1 MSPYKSRFV
10 HVNGICL
17 HYLDWGGSG
26 ETLLFLTGMGYSA
39 HLFHPFASR
48 FIDKFRVLALTR
60 RGQGESDYPQNGYDI
75 HTLTDDI
82 YHFLAFLEI
91 DEVNLVGHSF
101 AGLELAHF
109 VEKFPDKVLKLI
121 YLDTPYDS
129 AGRIELEQKNPLRG
143 IYPPDLKEEFESVEE
158 YAAYIKYLIP
168 SISMVWNEA
177 WDKQVAFDLEKTAQG
192 KFVEKDT
199 SSVEKQILDTLQK
212 YDHRQANIGV
222 PVLSFDANSSST
234 PIAPIFYTEEQKEL
248 QLEYH
253 KELMEFRKKE
263 MRKFL
268 DDIPHA
274 RLVEVP
280 NGHHYCFIAQE
291 NFIYDEIRKFLL
303 GANRK

>member
-1 MSPYKSRFV
+1 MSPYKSRFA

-48 FIDKFRVLALTR
+48 FTDKFRVLALTR

-109 VEKFPDKVLKLI
+109 AEKFSDKVLKLI

-143 IYPPDLKEEFESVEE
+143 IYPPDLKEEFDSVEE

-168 SISMVWNEA
+168 SIAMVWNEA
-177 WDKQVAFDLEKTAQG
+177 WDMQVAFDLEKTAQG
-192 KFVEKDT
+192 KFVKKDT

-212 YDHRQANIGV
+212 YDHRQANISV

-234 PIAPIFYTEEQKEL
+234 PIAPIFYTEEQKEM

-280 NGHHYCFIAQE
+280 NGHHYCFITQE
-291 NFIYDEIRKFLL
+291 NFVYDEIRKFLL
-303 GANRK
+303 GTNRK